1 MIQNFAK
8 DHLRQLVMRIE
19 RMEEEKRA
27 LADDVKQTYAEA
39 KGHGFD
45 VKILRQVIRLR
56 KMDRADLAEQEEL
69 LALYMDALNGN
80 ETEATNETITA

>member
-8 DHLRQLVMRIE
+8 DHLRQIVMRIE

-69 LALYMDALNGN
+69 LALYMDALGG
-80 ETEATNETITA
+80 ETTEIADEKLNA

>member
-8 DHLRQLVMRIE
+8 DHLRQIVMRIE

>member
-8 DHLRQLVMRIE
+8 DHLRQIVMRIE

-39 KGHGFD
+39 KGHGYYFH
-45 VKILRQVIRLR
+45 LCRNFQQFLNT
-56 KMDRADLAEQEEL
+56 
-69 LALYMDALNGN
+69 LYDWGIISKK
-80 ETEATNETITA
+80 EAGI

>member
-8 DHLRQLVMRIE
+8 DHLRQIVMRIE

-80 ETEATNETITA
+80 ETEATNETINA